1 MRYIVCGTVVHQEY
15 EDDILQLSNAA
26 NRFLLNFTNEIKKI
40 YPIKILSYVG
50 IDISTEIKEKLRKR
64 NNSDSD
70 LAYYFKSRFKVAGVV
85 AYWHAV
91 SRNLRDA
98 ECIIAYNPVYAYL
111 NVPYMAHRHKKK
123 SILILADYSPEETYK
138 GRLRRIYA
146 LLQLKSIR
154 KYDMVIGL
162 SENTKVYLADNQ
174 EFIHMPGGINGFVYD
189 YFREKR
195 NSEESDK
202 IVLMYAGTLEKVT
215 GIDMLLEAFEQI
227 EDEDVELWI
236 SGKGS
241 MVSLVE
247 QFVEKDDRIKYLGCP
262 SYNEYLDNLKS
273 ADILVNPRN
282 MDLPENKNNFPSKI
296 LEYLATGKQIVSTK
310 FPGWEKF
317 ADYISF
323 CEKGIKNMR
332 ESLKCAY
339 LEAMREKDQRY
350 KKNRQFAEQFLW
362 SRQMEKVLKNVEMPE

>member
-1 MRYIVCGTVVHQEY
+1 MKYIVCGTVVHQEY

-26 NRFLLNFTNEIKKI
+26 NRFLLNFTDEIKKI

-50 IDISTEIKEKLRKR
+50 IDISTEIKEKLRQR

-85 AYWHAV
+85 AYWHAIN
-91 SRNLRDA
+91 RNLRDA

-215 GIDMLLEAFEQI
+215 GIDMLLKAFAQI
-227 EDEDVELWI
+227 EDGDVELWI

-339 LEAMREKDQRY
+339 LEAMQEKDQRY